1 MRLLN
6 SLSSVLTGMLMLA
19 SVTSSSALYAHDINV
34 QQRVAIDAH
43 ALAATPD
50 LENTSK
56 SLATYLAQD
65 LHTDSEKIRAIY
77 RWISDRIEYDVEAF
91 LSGREVAMNVE
102 EVLKKRLSVC
112 GGFASLF
119 EELATNA
126 GLEVKSISGYA
137 KAYGSVQGTHFD
149 KPNHV
154 WNAIKI
160 DGEWRMIDATWGAGY
175 VKDGKYSKALSE
187 AFFLVPP
194 EQFVFSH
201 LPAED
206 SWQLQHTPH
215 LSQQE
220 FESLPLIQS
229 TFFYNNISASEAWET
244 SKKADFSGSFVQTF
258 DLPYHA
264 ASIQQAPLEFHLK
277 LDHPYQFK
285 IQTEMFE
292 KIALVQ
298 SEQWVEMEKQEQQFS
313 LNYSSQTRGQLRV
326 MGKRFGEQDYTSLLA
341 YELRP

>member
-1 MRLLN
+1 MRLFN
-6 SLSSVLTGMLMLA
+6 RLSGILSGTLILA
-19 SVTSSSALYAHDINV
+19 SVSASSALYAQEIDV

-50 LENTSK
+50 LESSSK
-56 SLATYLAQD
+56 SLAAYLAQD
-65 LHTDSEKIRAIY
+65 LHSDREKIRAIY
-77 RWISDRIEYDVEAF
+77 RWIGDRIEYDVEAF
-91 LSGREVAMNVE
+91 LSGREVAMSAE
-102 EVLKKRLSVC
+102 EVLKKRHGVC

-126 GLEVKSISGYA
+126 GLEVKSITGYA
-137 KAYGSVQGTHFD
+137 KAYGSVQGSHFD

-175 VKDGKYSKALSE
+175 VKDGKYSKVLSE

-201 LPAED
+201 LPLED

-220 FESLPLIQS
+220 FESLPLIPS
-229 TFFYNNISASEAWET
+229 TFFHNSISVIEAWAT

-264 ASIQQAPLEFHLK
+264 ASIEQAPLEFDLK

-285 IQTEMFE
+285 IKTDMFE

-298 SEQWVEMEKQEQQFS
+298 TDQWIEMEKQEQQFS
-313 LNYSSQTRGQLRV
+313 LNFSSRVQGQLRV
-326 MGKRFGEQDYTSLLA
+326 MAKKFGEQEYTSLLA